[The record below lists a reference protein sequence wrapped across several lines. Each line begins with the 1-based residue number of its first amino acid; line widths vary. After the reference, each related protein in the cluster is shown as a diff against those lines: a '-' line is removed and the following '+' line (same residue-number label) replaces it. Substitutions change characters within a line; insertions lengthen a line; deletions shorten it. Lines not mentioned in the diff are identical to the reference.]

1 MTPRCFYFGCWNEA
15 GHFMHGPG
23 SYADKERVSYY
34 GDRVHLDGTLAP
46 RRVREGSRS
55 ARRFSVRPI
64 WTGTGSTREE
74 RQLIAHDS
82 EEYPQGEFLRHT
94 LNTGFTAI
102 QWWDRTQ
109 GDQRG
114 ACNSTVLLEG
124 AHDSAAMLAALAT
137 HFPHVL
143 ANLTKA
149 GVTLHEVTVATG
161 ESSDAVVVIEGVV
174 TRKEPK

>member
-1 MTPRCFYFGCWNEA
+1 MRCFYFGCWNEA

-23 SYADKERVSYY
+23 SSADKERVSYY
-34 GDRVHLDGTLAP
+34 GGDRRVHLDGTLAP
-46 RRVREGSRS
+46 RRLREGTRG
-55 ARRFSVRPI
+55 AKLFAVRPI
-64 WTGTGSTREE
+64 WTGTGATREE
-74 RQLIAHDS
+74 RQRIEYDS

-94 LNTGFTAI
+94 LDTGFTAI

-109 GDQRG
+109 GDQCG

-124 AHDSAAMLAALAT
+124 NHDAAAMLAALAA

-149 GVTLHEVTVATG
+149 GVTLREVTVHVSG
-161 ESSDAVVVIEGVV
+161 NEI
-174 TRKEPK
+174 